1 MVEPFPAGSDP
12 NEVGE
17 TLVFSQIVNH
27 EIGHLFY
34 TLDEYPGSPGV
45 CTTRSGY
52 LDVENRNVTMTDP
65 GGGQA
70 RCMPHAPCIMHTA
83 ARLDQNRPWCDY
95 SQGHL
100 GVLDGNGNAI
110 PDIFE
115 AEPVITFVP
124 EGPETVT
131 TNAYTLRFKAKAT
144 AVPNMNPMQGEGRVS
159 YTLPLDDGKMIFGAL
174 QIGLDPVDGNW
185 DEIEEEAEFSMTI
198 PQAGQHV
205 VLLIQVEN
213 RAGFRSTVATKTVYF
228 AGVRYDRLVAVAKRD
243 VVVVSWETIGQT
255 FGARFDLY
263 RIEQGQPMPGTPIAQ
278 NVRPYDTSYGG
289 QPMYHVYDTD
299 VQPGRDYRYYVEG
312 VFDLPYEGGT
322 REYRS
327 KSKVVAQTAMLGL
340 VDIVS
345 NVAPNPTRGSV
356 TFSVA
361 VPASFEES
369 TFGQIPIPTNV
380 DIRVY
385 NVRGQLVRTLK
396 TSSELNPVVT
406 MRWDGTYQDG
416 TPAPSGIYFLR
427 VKSGEEEA
435 VRKIVML
442 R

>member
-1 MVEPFPAGSDP
+1 
-12 NEVGE
+12 
-17 TLVFSQIVNH
+17 
-27 EIGHLFY
+27 
-34 TLDEYPGSPGV
+34 
-45 CTTRSGY
+45 
-52 LDVENRNVTMTDP
+52 
-65 GGGQA
+65 
-70 RCMPHAPCIMHTA
+70 
-83 ARLDQNRPWCDY
+83 
-95 SQGHL
+95 
-100 GVLDGNGNAI
+100 
-110 PDIFE
+110 
-115 AEPVITFVP
+115 
-124 EGPETVT
+124 
-131 TNAYTLRFKAKAT
+131 
-144 AVPNMNPMQGEGRVS
+144 
-159 YTLPLDDGKMIFGAL
+159 
-174 QIGLDPVDGNW
+174 
-185 DEIEEEAEFSMTI
+185 
-198 PQAGQHV
+198 
-205 VLLIQVEN
+205 
-213 RAGFRSTVATKTVYF
+213 
-228 AGVRYDRLVAVAKRD
+228 
-243 VVVVSWETIGQT
+243 
-255 FGARFDLY
+255 
-263 RIEQGQPMPGTPIAQ
+263 
-278 NVRPYDTSYGG
+278 
-289 QPMYHVYDTD
+289 MYHVYDTD

-369 TFGQIPIPTNV
+369 TFGQIPIPTDV